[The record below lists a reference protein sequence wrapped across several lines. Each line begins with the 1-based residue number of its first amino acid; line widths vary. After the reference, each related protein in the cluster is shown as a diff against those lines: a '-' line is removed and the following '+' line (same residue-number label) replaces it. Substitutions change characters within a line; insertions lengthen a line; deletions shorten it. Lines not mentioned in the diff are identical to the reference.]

1 MGWFFL
7 VLVIYLGFDHIGSIL
22 KEIRDEIKKGRE

>member
-7 VLVIYLGFDHIGSIL
+7 VLVLYFGIDHIGEIL